1 MGKIYLSL
9 GSYTKAIEYHEQSLA
24 ITREIKNR
32 DGEGSALEDL
42 GNAYLFLGNYPKAI
56 DYYEQRL
63 AIAREIRNCDGE
75 RKTLNNL
82 GVALARKEPEL
93 AIVFYKQSVNI
104 AESIRESN
112 RPLSRDLQSSYTETV
127 AKTYRNLADLLLAQG
142 RVLEAQQVL
151 ELSKVQELHDF
162 TKDTRY
168 GGTADRNLL
177 NPLEKTTTNA
187 FDDKIKLGDRLTQC
201 EQPKCSDRSLL
212 IAQVTQANE
221 TFEQTTKRLKA
232 ALKSQESKDPA
243 QLQNEEFTRNAQKII
258 LNNPRKI
265 LLLYPLVLYDKIW
278 LVWGT
283 QAGKKGVIFDSK
295 EIPVTRKEI
304 STKVLE
310 LSNLL
315 KNLNS
320 NPKKSNRLANSFT
333 NGSSNRF
340 ANSSP
345 ITASKTS
352 SSPSIAPPATS
363 Q

>member
-1 MGKIYLSL
+1 MYQIGVAPFQSWQEALKLYREIKDLRGEGSTLGNLGIVYYLF
-9 GSYTKAIEYHEQSLA
+9 GRYPKAIEYQEQS
-24 ITREIKNR
+24 
-32 DGEGSALEDL
+32 
-42 GNAYLFLGNYPKAI
+42 
-56 DYYEQRL
+56 L
-63 AIAREIRNCDGE
+63 AIAREIKNRYGE
-75 RKTLNNL
+75 RITLNNL

-93 AIVFYKQSVNI
+93 AIIFYKQSVNI

-142 RVLEAQQVL
+142 RVLEALQVL

-212 IAQVTQANE
+212 VTQVTQANE

-243 QLQNEEFTRNAQKII
+243 QLQNEEFTRNAQNII
-258 LNNPRKI
+258 LNNPRKT
-265 LLLYPLVLYDKIW
+265 LLLYPLVLDDKLW

-283 QAGKKGVIFDSK
+283 QAGKKVSSSTAKKSPSPEKKSPLKFSNSPICSK
-295 EIPVTRKEI
+295 T
-304 STKVLE
+304 STATL
-310 LSNLL
+310 
-315 KNLNS
+315 
-320 NPKKSNRLANSFT
+320 KKSNRLANSFT

-363 Q
+363 P